1 MNGRTIAVGVIV
13 AALAATSGVA
23 LALNGHSE
31 SAQLTAATSEPVA
44 TVTPA
49 PTPAPPFHATVGKF
63 HFSGKNFS
71 IDSDKSTEVV
81 MPKITIHAGASSGWH
96 AHPGPGF
103 VVVTS
108 GTLVLY
114 QAIDS
119 RCVKSTYTPGQGFV
133 ETPGV
138 VHIARNESAS
148 GDVTAQATFLDIAAG
163 STAYKSIVPAP
174 AACPGIK

>member
-31 SAQLTAATSEPVA
+31 SAQLTAATSAPVTA
-44 TVTPA
+44 VTPA
-49 PTPAPPFHATVGKF
+49 PTPAPPVHATVGKF

-114 QAIDS
+114 QAIDN
-119 RCVKSTYTPGQGFV
+119 RCVKSTYAPGQGFV

-148 GDVTAQATFLDIAAG
+148 GDVIAQATFLDIAAG